1 MRKLGKVKLFKLL
14 YFLDFEHFRDT
25 GRSVTGL
32 DYFAWK
38 MGPVPKSLFEELEAG
53 DVTWGTTVRFSKKT
67 LSGDKG
73 WMLTVH
79 PLAPFNAELFSR
91 RELRLLNKLA
101 EEFRDTEAE
110 EMVEATH
117 LENSPWDKVWS
128 KEERKQAQIPYAY
141 ALRAQEAEEVQ
152 RLVADREEILRVF
165 SK

>member
-1 MRKLGKVKLFKLL
+1 
-14 YFLDFEHFRDT
+14 
-25 GRSVTGL
+25 
-32 DYFAWK
+32 
-38 MGPVPKSLFEELEAG
+38 
-53 DVTWGTTVRFSKKT
+53 
-67 LSGDKG
+67 
-73 WMLTVH
+73 MLTVH